1 MSVQNTAYIRLAVD
15 SEARVRP
22 LLLAIR
28 YLAKHHGLAGGG
40 GGMRM
45 SSYALTMIAIT
56 FLQQL
61 QRPLLH
67 SVREL
72 QSVPGLDQ
80 DIINGWNCN
89 FSRDLS
95 KARPLPENSCT
106 VYQLLKGMST
116 AYFKV

>member
-56 FLQQL
+56 FLQQRAPVRARPRPRYHQRMELQFL
-61 QRPLLH
+61 QR
-67 SVREL
+67 SF
-72 QSVPGLDQ
+72 Q
-80 DIINGWNCN
+80 
-89 FSRDLS
+89 S
-95 KARPLPENSCT
+95 KAATRKFLHRFPITKRYVNCL
-106 VYQLLKGMST
+106 
-116 AYFKV
+116 F

>member
-45 SSYALTMIAIT
+45 SSYALTMIAPPIWVILMSMRT
-56 FLQQL
+56 VVTALSYKVTI
-61 QRPLLH
+61 LL
-67 SVREL
+67 
-72 QSVPGLDQ
+72 G
-80 DIINGWNCN
+80 NN
-89 FSRDLS
+89 
-95 KARPLPENSCT
+95 
-106 VYQLLKGMST
+106 LLLT
-116 AYFKV
+116 